1 MHYTLRILHYALNK
15 SEGLRP
21 LLTLSPSAFML
32 NYVVLSLTLRHQGWC

>member
-1 MHYTLRILHYALNK
+1 MNYALCIKNSAYK

-32 NYVVLSLTLRHQGWC
+32 NYVVLSLT